1 MNVTE
6 HFEELSVQE
15 PLLLK
20 EPVEFAV
27 KDTVPVGDEPDT
39 VASTV
44 VGELTVTDDGESV
57 RVVVVVA
64 LFTVRVDCP
73 ELAVL
78 IRSPL
83 KFPVM
88 TTEPAVDG
96 VNVTEHVPSTSTQE
110 FVLKEPEPAGTLN
123 DTASSGNKIP
133 VTVTETVVGTPT
145 LTDDG
150 ESVTVVITL
159 ALLTV
164 RVD

>member
-1 MNVTE
+1 
-6 HFEELSVQE
+6 
-15 PLLLK
+15 
-20 EPVEFAV
+20 
-27 KDTVPVGDEPDT
+27 
-39 VASTV
+39 
-44 VGELTVTDDGESV
+44 
-57 RVVVVVA
+57 
-64 LFTVRVDCP
+64 
-73 ELAVL
+73 
-78 IRSPL
+78 
-83 KFPVM
+83 
-88 TTEPAVDG
+88 